1 MGIFTYEAMREFVVT
16 FAFEAIII
24 LMMAVGIISSI
35 VDTIKRIVRMVRRH
49 REKKNQAQDG
59 VTEQA

>member
-24 LMMAVGIISSI
+24 LMTVGIISSI
-35 VDTIKRIVRMVRRH
+35 VDTIKRIVRMVRRY
-49 REKKNQAQDG
+49 REKKKQAQDG
-59 VTEQA
+59 AAEQA

>member
-1 MGIFTYEAMREFVVT
+1 MVT

-24 LMMAVGIISSI
+24 LMAVGIISSI

-49 REKKNQAQDG
+49 REKKQAQDG
-59 VTEQA
+59 ATEQA

>member
-24 LMMAVGIISSI
+24 LMAVGIISSI

-59 VTEQA
+59 ATEQA